1 MSRDKN
7 RKAGKKRTFSLS
19 ISLWILT
26 QLDDR
31 NFLSLKI
38 GGQWIKVMKRNQ
50 TIQVIT
56 RNRDRTRK
64 LRQEEGNSGRVA
76 CLRRAQ
82 PLCEHKK
89 KLASFDVTASLRSP
103 FLSRARVRAILI
115 ASTAAVYAAIAD
127 KVKDK
132 SLGKM

>member
-1 MSRDKN
+1 MS
-7 RKAGKKRTFSLS
+7 RTFSQS
-19 ISLWILT
+19 S
-26 QLDDR
+26 
-31 NFLSLKI
+31 KI
-38 GGQWIKVMKRNQ
+38 GANWIKGYETESNHFK
-50 TIQVIT
+50 VIT

-82 PLCEHKK
+82 PLCRHKK
-89 KLASFDVTASLRSP
+89 KLASFDVTCSLRFP
-103 FLSRARVRAILI
+103 FPEARAPCTSYLM
-115 ASTAAVYAAIAD
+115 ASNGRVYAAIAD